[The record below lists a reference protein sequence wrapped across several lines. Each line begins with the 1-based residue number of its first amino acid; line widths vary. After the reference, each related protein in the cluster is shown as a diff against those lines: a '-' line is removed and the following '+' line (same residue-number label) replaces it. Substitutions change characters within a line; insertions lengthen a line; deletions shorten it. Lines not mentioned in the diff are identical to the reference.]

1 LSIDVFDIAAPKF
14 PETNCTNQKDKVS
27 RCAYNLLARIR
38 SIIENHKMHTET
50 VSIFRLPLLF
60 YQILLPLHSFRKNN
74 MDIQSLKLDLV
85 KRILNTEKP
94 SVLIKISK
102 LFQTESTQDWWDQ
115 LPVEVQ
121 ESILEGL
128 KDAEQ
133 GDVFTHDQVMN
144 EAREKY
150 GF

>member
-1 LSIDVFDIAAPKF
+1 MLTFTLIQMM
-14 PETNCTNQKDKVS
+14 T
-27 RCAYNLLARIR
+27 
-38 SIIENHKMHTET
+38 
-50 VSIFRLPLLF
+50 
-60 YQILLPLHSFRKNN
+60 N

-85 KRILNTEKP
+85 EKILKTDKP
-94 SVLIKISK
+94 SLLIQINN
-102 LFQTESTQDWWDQ
+102 LFLKEKTEDWWDR

-128 KDAEQ
+128 KNTKE
-133 GDVFTHDQVMN
+133 GNVFTHDQVMN